1 MMLSVN
7 ATSFCIRATGC
18 TSAFIV
24 TWSRTK
30 VAPNLHREDTFMPR
44 FLLDRRTRT
53 IIISF
58 AYGRK
63 MDPICSARSVEV
75 NQPPTSTLLLLI
87 WLQFLWG
94 HFFSIG
100 FLTSDQNWSQLTPD
114 TYMVIFWN
122 KALWYRFGSALL
134 LRQTIESHPC
144 KQEIPGNS

>member
-1 MMLSVN
+1 MPLPSALGQLGVLLLLLWPEAGQRWHQTCTERTPSCLDFCWTEEQGLSSSPLPTVV
-7 ATSFCIRATGC
+7 I
-18 TSAFIV
+18 
-24 TWSRTK
+24 
-30 VAPNLHREDTFMPR
+30 H
-44 FLLDRRTRT
+44 
-53 IIISF
+53 
-58 AYGRK
+58 GRK
-63 MDPICSARSVEV
+63 MDPMCSARSVEV

-122 KALWYRFGSALL
+122 KASWYRFGSALL